1 MIYPA
6 LPVTILGFKKL
17 DPSSAHTFGEY
28 WCLIV
33 PKTFPPPRP
42 PFDAICPDQ
51 TICVSRFRSYT
62 QIHKYE
68 LIAAYKS
75 GFFTLGPW
83 GASLPPRL
91 AMSDRSAL
99 SVGLTTSRQDASGWT
114 VETQAG
120 LNESHI
126 SADWSTRLL
135 GLKLKFG
142 VAGSAAE
149 INAFVDAEGRVTQN
163 IRTGL
168 NVQLEYFGG
177 IGMRVRWVFALPY
190 RYEAILTTGST
201 DWDRRFRCRSS
212 WRMILIL
219 TFWRERRSYLPRVI
233 WRCITTIS
241 NLGRSAV

>member
-1 MIYPA
+1 
-6 LPVTILGFKKL
+6 
-17 DPSSAHTFGEY
+17 
-28 WCLIV
+28 
-33 PKTFPPPRP
+33 
-42 PFDAICPDQ
+42 
-51 TICVSRFRSYT
+51 
-62 QIHKYE
+62 
-68 LIAAYKS
+68 
-75 GFFTLGPW
+75 
-83 GASLPPRL
+83 
-91 AMSDRSAL
+91 MSDRSAL

-177 IGMRVRWVFALPY
+177 IGMRIR
-190 RYEAILTTGST
+190 
-201 DWDRRFRCRSS
+201 
-212 WRMILIL
+212 
-219 TFWRERRSYLPRVI
+219 
-233 WRCITTIS
+233 
-241 NLGRSAV
+241 